1 MDRKKKNKIKEVII
15 NLQRSFENDDNNDIW
30 TNNINSV
37 SFIKRDGYGSE
48 ILCRVSFTEHDTV
61 IILVSKYL
69 RIYKDNNQLD
79 DDNLIFEKKF
89 DIHNEPLAYNDT
101 FVNKDEFVKEMLES
115 ILERINLY
123 MRYTDK
129 HIEDFKEEFNRKLS
143 NAFDFF
149 KKG

>member
-61 IILVSKYL
+61 IIFTTTPIKDVSDIL
-69 RIYKDNNQLD
+69 R
-79 DDNLIFEKKF
+79 
-89 DIHNEPLAYNDT
+89 
-101 FVNKDEFVKEMLES
+101 
-115 ILERINLY
+115 
-123 MRYTDK
+123 
-129 HIEDFKEEFNRKLS
+129 
-143 NAFDFF
+143 
-149 KKG
+149 

>member
-1 MDRKKKNKIKEVII
+1 MDRKKKNKIKEVVVD
-15 NLQRSFENDDNNDIW
+15 LQRSFENDDSKDIW

-37 SFIKRDGYGSE
+37 SFTKRDGYGSV
-48 ILCRVSFTEHDTV
+48 IICKVTFTEQDTV

-69 RIYKDNNQLD
+69 RIYDNSL
-79 DDNLIFEKKF
+79 DNLIFEKKF
-89 DIHNEPLAYNDT
+89 SIHNEPLAYNDI
-101 FVNKDEFVKEMLES
+101 FVNKDEFVKEMFES

>member
-15 NLQRSFENDDNNDIW
+15 DLQRSFENDDNKNVW

-37 SFIKRDGYGSE
+37 SFVKKDGYGSD
-48 ILCRVSFTEHDTV
+48 IICKVTFTEQDTV
-61 IILVSKYL
+61 IILVLKHL
-69 RIYKDNNQLD
+69 RIYENDNQLE
-79 DDNLIFEKKF
+79 NLIFEKEF
-89 DIHNEPLAYNDT
+89 SIHNEPLAYNDI
-101 FVNKDEFVKEMLES
+101 FVNKDYFVKEMFES

-123 MRYTDK
+123 MHYTDK

>member
-1 MDRKKKNKIKEVII
+1 MRLWHKTLI
-15 NLQRSFENDDNNDIW
+15 
-30 TNNINSV
+30 SV
-37 SFIKRDGYGSE
+37 LPRQQ
-48 ILCRVSFTEHDTV
+48 
-61 IILVSKYL
+61 LVSQL
-69 RIYKDNNQLD
+69 RECVLIAKNIYEGKTKIHC
-79 DDNLIFEKKF
+79 LI
-89 DIHNEPLAYNDT
+89 NPLFNYPISH
-101 FVNKDEFVKEMLES
+101 FVKEMLES

>member
-15 NLQRSFENDDNNDIW
+15 DLQRSFENDDSKDVW

-37 SFIKRDGYGSE
+37 SFTKRDGYGSE
-48 ILCRVSFTEHDTV
+48 IICKVSFTEQDTV
-61 IILVSKYL
+61 IILVSKHL
-69 RIYKDNNQLD
+69 RIYKDINQLD
-79 DDNLIFEKKF
+79 DDNLIFEKEF
-89 DIHNEPLAYNDT
+89 SIHNEPLAYNDI
-101 FVNKDEFVKEMLES
+101 FINKDEFVKEMFES
-115 ILERINLY
+115 ILERLNLY

-129 HIEDFKEEFNRKLS
+129 HIEDFKEDFNRKLN